1 MSPLGQRRAGGRE
14 SKCASDKCASVQDRS
29 RKRRLECRS
38 ARVTSAGVQ
47 TATHRRKV
55 EPLRTDHLRP
65 DLLGDTA
72 HGLVQDQTHRL
83 DRDVAFLPLAGG
95 LAEGPE
101 DTGGD
106 EPAASD
112 GDEEG
117 GS

>member
-1 MSPLGQRRAGGRE
+1 V
-14 SKCASDKCASVQDRS
+14 C
-29 RKRRLECRS
+29 
-38 ARVTSAGVQ
+38 TSAHRH
-47 TATHRRKV
+47 TPHATHRRKV
-55 EPLRTDHLRP
+55 EPLGPDHLRT

-72 HGLVQDQTHRL
+72 HGLVQDQPDRL
-83 DRDVAFLPLAGG
+83 DRDVALLPFAGG
-95 LAEGPE
+95 LAERPE